1 MLAINE
7 SKLDDT
13 ISDTEV
19 YIHGYIII
27 RKDRSRS
34 GGGVVLYIR
43 ENLSYTNRID
53 LVPEDLEMVCV
64 EINLPHSRS
73 FLVSTWYRPPSA
85 EMQLF
90 DEYEKFVQRCD
101 IEHKQLILIG
111 DINSDYA
118 KTPLDVHTRTL
129 QFISSVYQL
138 EQLIKEPTRGTKSSA
153 TTIDLIFTNMV
164 DKIATTGV
172 IHLGISDHSLI
183 YAVRKFAVPKT
194 RPTIKEVRNFKH
206 FVEVDFIN
214 DLKRVSWQNVG
225 CFDDPNLA
233 WQAWK
238 SDFNAIL
245 DHHAPIR
252 HMRVRQSS
260 VPWLTFDIK
269 RVMKERDYHKK
280 HAVKYGSHNHWVLYQ
295 SARNKVNSMMRTAK
309 SDYFRRK
316 IDASKAT
323 DPKAG
328 WKLINS
334 LTG

>member
-1 MLAINE
+1 
-7 SKLDDT
+7 
-13 ISDTEV
+13 
-19 YIHGYIII
+19 
-27 RKDRSRS
+27 
-34 GGGVVLYIR
+34 
-43 ENLSYTNRID
+43 
-53 LVPEDLEMVCV
+53 
-64 EINLPHSRS
+64 
-73 FLVSTWYRPPSA
+73 
-85 EMQLF
+85 
-90 DEYEKFVQRCD
+90 
-101 IEHKQLILIG
+101 
-111 DINSDYA
+111 
-118 KTPLDVHTRTL
+118 
-129 QFISSVYQL
+129 
-138 EQLIKEPTRGTKSSA
+138 
-153 TTIDLIFTNMV
+153 MV

-214 DLKRVSWQNVG
+214 DLKRVSWQNVE

-316 IDASKAT
+316 IDASINQQEELETTSDMVTSQCRKLTNWKARGR
-323 DPKAG
+323 DGVQGFWFK
-328 WKLINS
+328 KLRGLHERIAEQ
-334 LTG
+334 LTLDEQMD

>member
-73 FLVSTWYRPPSA
+73 FLVSTWYRPPST

-118 KTPLDVHTRTL
+118 KTPLDVPY
-129 QFISSVYQL
+129 FIGYKPSDFCTSLVRIVL
-138 EQLIKEPTRGTKSSA
+138 KSKGKRGTR
-153 TTIDLIFTNMV
+153 LIAESFT
-164 DKIATTGV
+164 
-172 IHLGISDHSLI
+172 
-183 YAVRKFAVPKT
+183 
-194 RPTIKEVRNFKH
+194 
-206 FVEVDFIN
+206 
-214 DLKRVSWQNVG
+214 
-225 CFDDPNLA
+225 
-233 WQAWK
+233 
-238 SDFNAIL
+238 
-245 DHHAPIR
+245 
-252 HMRVRQSS
+252 
-260 VPWLTFDIK
+260 
-269 RVMKERDYHKK
+269 
-280 HAVKYGSHNHWVLYQ
+280 
-295 SARNKVNSMMRTAK
+295 
-309 SDYFRRK
+309 
-316 IDASKAT
+316 
-323 DPKAG
+323 
-328 WKLINS
+328 
-334 LTG
+334 

>member
-1 MLAINE
+1 
-7 SKLDDT
+7 
-13 ISDTEV
+13 
-19 YIHGYIII
+19 
-27 RKDRSRS
+27 
-34 GGGVVLYIR
+34 
-43 ENLSYTNRID
+43 
-53 LVPEDLEMVCV
+53 
-64 EINLPHSRS
+64 
-73 FLVSTWYRPPSA
+73 
-85 EMQLF
+85 
-90 DEYEKFVQRCD
+90 
-101 IEHKQLILIG
+101 
-111 DINSDYA
+111 
-118 KTPLDVHTRTL
+118 
-129 QFISSVYQL
+129 
-138 EQLIKEPTRGTKSSA
+138 
-153 TTIDLIFTNMV
+153 MV
-164 DKIATTGV
+164 DKIATSGV

-214 DLKRVSWQNVG
+214 DLKKVSWQNVE
-225 CFDDPNLA
+225 CFYDPNLA

-260 VPWLTFDIK
+260 ERWLTFDIK

-316 IDASKAT
+316 IDASKANKFT
-323 DPKAG
+323 Y
-328 WKLINS
+328 
-334 LTG
+334 